1 MSDEQGPFARV
12 FGDIS
17 REPDG
22 RPQNLVWFGA
32 AGLFWVL
39 SVYFLT
45 VDGYVSV
52 VTPLIGVP
60 FALNGV
66 AESLSGARVRVAYL
80 LRVVAI
86 MFVLS
91 LLTLIFV

>member
-1 MSDEQGPFARV
+1 MSDKQRLSTRV
-12 FGDIS
+12 FGDLS

-22 RPQNLVWFGA
+22 RPQSLVWFGA
-32 AGLFWVL
+32 AGLFWLL
-39 SVYFLT
+39 SAYFLIAN
-45 VDGYVSV
+45 GGVSV

-66 AESLSGARVRVAYL
+66 AESLPVARTRIASL

-86 MFVLS
+86 ALVLS
-91 LLTLIFV
+91 VFTLLFV